1 MSGGH
6 GATATLEPA
15 TVRGVILCD
24 DTTHGRVM
32 SDDEFGTDP
41 LATLHEELETALD
54 AVEDDEASYHLRE
67 AMQHAVAVRETWPDE
82 RGRTD

>member
-1 MSGGH
+1 
-6 GATATLEPA
+6 
-15 TVRGVILCD
+15 
-24 DTTHGRVM
+24 M

-54 AVEDDEASYHLRE
+54 AAEDDEVSYHLRE
-67 AMQHAVAVRETWPDE
+67 AMQHAAAVRETWPDE